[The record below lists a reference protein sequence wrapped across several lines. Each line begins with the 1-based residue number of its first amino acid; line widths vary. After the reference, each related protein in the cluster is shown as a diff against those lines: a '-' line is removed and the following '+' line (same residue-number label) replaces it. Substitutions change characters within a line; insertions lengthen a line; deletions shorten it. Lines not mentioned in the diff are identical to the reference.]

1 MAETSP
7 EGPCKNKLVFWRSTS
22 DRSAIMSLSMEKS
35 NSFRTVGLGFLILLS
50 VVLPFEFK
58 NPLFR
63 VGPFSVTSVEVCI
76 YLTIAF
82 WAAGWLAGRCRYW
95 TVVHTIV
102 AAWAAVLIIS
112 ACLAPA
118 HTGEALKFALRGL
131 GGCALFF
138 AAAEFVR
145 SPRSASLVAIA
156 LLAGSCLSAVAAFA
170 EIWLPGAASI
180 LGRFKT
186 EPSMYAGF
194 LRASATFQYA
204 NIASMY
210 WEATLPLALALS
222 AWWGCRQYRKQCWW
236 VGLALSIFLLEAI
249 LLAASRAGILIAIL
263 ILASCFLLFRHSNRP
278 IKSLSLAS
286 LMGLFLLCV
295 VHVATEDMLWFRLT
309 TLDLSNWYRAEYED
323 FPRQLTLDAGNI
335 LKVPLTIRN
344 RGRIAW
350 RAQGKQAVEV
360 TYHWLDAS
368 AEKILIWGGARSAIP
383 SNVEPGATLKIESWI
398 RAPGKPGKYILQ
410 WDMLQENMTWFS
422 VMVPSTSVVE
432 VTVLPSAAGKI
443 VPDDSPPIDLPL
455 PSQPARAA
463 LWRAAVHMGLRNPIF
478 GAGPDNFRHLYGSY
492 LGLKRFDDRIY
503 ANDLYLELFATV
515 GLIGLSAF
523 LTFLAAVFLKIR
535 TAWGRAILGEDKLVL
550 AGIAIALAAYCAHGL
565 VDYFLPF
572 TPTYGLFWLLA
583 GMAVGLGQKGE
594 SK

>member
-1 MAETSP
+1 
-7 EGPCKNKLVFWRSTS
+7 
-22 DRSAIMSLSMEKS
+22 MSLSIEKS
-35 NSFRTVGLGFLILLS
+35 NSFHAVGLGFLVLLAL
-50 VVLPFEFK
+50 VLPFEFK

-63 VGPFSVTSVEVCI
+63 VGPFSVTSVEACI

-95 TVVHTIV
+95 TAVHIIV
-102 AAWAAVLIIS
+102 AAWSAVLIIS
-112 ACLAPA
+112 GCLSPA

-138 AAAEFVR
+138 AASEFVR
-145 SPRSASLVAIA
+145 SPRSAALVAIT

-180 LGRFKT
+180 LGSFKT
-186 EPSMYAGF
+186 EPSMSGSF
-194 LRASATFQYA
+194 LRASGTFQYA

-210 WEATLPLALALS
+210 WEATLPLALAFS
-222 AWWGCRQYRKQCWW
+222 AWWGCRRFREQCWW
-236 VGLALSIFLLEAI
+236 VGLISSIFLLEAI

-263 ILASCFLLFRHSNRP
+263 ILASCFLLFRHSIRP

-295 VHVATEDMLWFRLT
+295 VHVATEDMLWLRLT

-335 LKVPLTIRN
+335 LRVPLTIRN
-344 RGRIAW
+344 QGRIAW
-350 RAQGKQAVEV
+350 RAKGRQAVEV

-368 AEKILIWGGARSAIP
+368 AEKILIWDGARSAIP
-383 SNVEPGATLKIESWI
+383 SNVEPGATLKFEPWI
-398 RAPGKPGKYILQ
+398 RAPGKPGKYTLQ
-410 WDMLQENMTWFS
+410 WDMVQENMTWFS
-422 VMVPSTSVVE
+422 VMGPSKSVVE
-432 VTVLPSAAGKI
+432 VTVLPSATGEI
-443 VPDDSPPIDLPL
+443 VPDDFPPIDLPL
-455 PSQPARAA
+455 PSQPARVD
-463 LWRAAVHMGLRNPIF
+463 LWRAAVHMGLQNPLF
-478 GAGPDNFRHLYGSY
+478 GVGPDNFRRLYGSY

-503 ANDLYLELFATV
+503 ANDLYFELFATV

-523 LTFLAAVFLKIR
+523 LTFLVAVFLKIR
-535 TAWGRAILGEDKLVL
+535 TAWCRATQGEDKLVL
-550 AGIAIALAAYCAHGL
+550 AGIGIALAVYCIHGL

-572 TPTYGLFWLLA
+572 TPTYGLFWMLA

-594 SK
+594 SQ